1 MSQLIR
7 KSHNVSILLYHIVC
21 PAKYRRVV
29 FTDEVEQVLKDV
41 CLEIAKRYEI
51 AFIEIGVDR
60 DHVHFLVQAVPTY
73 SPKKVVQ
80 IIKSITAREIFKEVP
95 SVKNKLWG
103 GKFWTDGYYIGT
115 VGQHGS
121 EETIRNYVKQQG
133 QEKEYKKLH
142 EQQLR
147 LFD

>member
-1 MSQLIR
+1 M
-7 KSHNVSILLYHIVC
+7 
-21 PAKYRRVV
+21 

-80 IIKSITAREIFKEVP
+80 VIKSITARKIFEEVP
-95 SVKNKLWG
+95 SVKRKLWG
-103 GKFWTDGYYIGT
+103 GKFWTEGYYIST

-121 EETIRNYVKQQG
+121 EETVRNYVKRQG
-133 QEKEYKKLH
+133 QEKAAA
-142 EQQLR
+142 
-147 LFD
+147 FS